1 MKLVAI
7 RLLHAIDKPLWQW
20 RSEIAAGGP
29 HMPRS
34 LTTLFKSDRTLMNC
48 AY

>member
-1 MKLVAI
+1 MKLVAV
-7 RLLHAIDKPLWQW
+7 RLFHAINKPLWQW
-20 RSEIAAGGP
+20 RSEIATGGP

-34 LTTLFKSDRTLMNC
+34 LATLLESDRTLMDR